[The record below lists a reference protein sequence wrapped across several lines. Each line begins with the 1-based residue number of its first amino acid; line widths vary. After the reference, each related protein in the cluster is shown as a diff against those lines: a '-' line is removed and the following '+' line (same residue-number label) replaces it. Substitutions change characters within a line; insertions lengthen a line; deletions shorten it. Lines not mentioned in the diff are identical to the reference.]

1 MATTVNNR
9 VESSGGTLGTRK
21 TLIIMVTVVGCIAI
35 LWPKVFYPMM
45 TGPGQT
51 KTVIKDHRGP
61 GCCDVVLDQET
72 FANASINVPSQH
84 SLFRK
89 RVIGPVEEHISIR
102 QERPPHLRPETVHPA
117 MRERGRAIPQAGSI
131 HSERPSSQPR
141 IVEGRPGPIPGMR
154 PPMGAGS
161 HQPTKSANSMGFIMP
176 LYTIGIVSFFIYTI
190 LKLVFKKTPTAP
202 YPEIKPD
209 PTFRNEVFAT
219 EQYIKRP
226 ESGNTKL
233 GQPITNAENGVPASA
248 VPVPSSNVSHSV
260 QSEIS
265 GDYEQLVSKPERPAT
280 TDADVVELE
289 HITLAPKESCNEHVI
304 AKDDFEQ
311 PSNDP
316 TTDQVVDGFVVQEV
330 VRNDEE
336 EKSSGIATQVAKP
349 NEQEVDDKIYEAA
362 EAAAV
367 ELVEKNIEQAETFIY
382 ESKTDSDITPKH
394 TDIVEELATAQ
405 YADNKD
411 NSLIAETEIV
421 ESPTL
426 ESVSE
431 LDQVGTD
438 DTAEED
444 AIRAIAQQ
452 TSELSV
458 PLHEEMA
465 RETCPT
471 DLESELVAT
480 RVEKQSQSD
489 SKIDAASV
497 VPFDKSLD
505 VGTKDGASGDEAIQD
520 LDIESVTESLAT
532 QMEELVIQ
540 HSEPEDFIAEVLKHT
555 EKLTTDASK
564 VPSELCNELKEI
576 SKDAEPEH
584 RSFDDETQ
592 LEAIQVQSEKSKC
605 DDTEVLKQAEDL
617 VTEVLVEARGI
628 QMVPLES
635 CAELAEISKAAVE
648 EIDVDEPQ
656 ELSSDDIA
664 DTVSNAESSI
674 KKPAAQVED
683 TVCKQINTIVTDEV
697 VKQVSVDTVDHVL
710 DEESVIKNLAT
721 QLNDIGCKEI
731 DTTAAEPVEQVH
743 DNITEQVIDE
753 EFVVKQLA
761 VQLEDETLCK
771 QIEIGTLAD
780 ALVGEILEQ
789 AEDIANKV
797 ETKDSSCDDGTQL
810 EAIEVQQHLEPH
822 VSGKEEAV
830 SIVVVDEISPIE
842 DGILLD
848 ATDQPCEMPEIIE
861 HSTESPDL
869 ENQTTMAK
877 EANENIQR
885 DVADEKVELVK
896 ASASVES
903 QEFEKQVDAES
914 CQEVESVVE
923 LPIEKNAEGIAST
936 AANELATND
945 ATKLIICEIELETT
959 PDDEETAIKT
969 IAETIDEAIAQQA
982 EEADEAEIRAIAEE
996 LETEETENSE
1006 TAERLPESNG
1016 HVVKTPDS
1024 SDSEATEETL
1034 KSLPNA
1040 AEDALKVE
1048 KQYETG
1054 AVPKKRETSVD
1065 RGTMKV
1071 IPMEKK
1077 AKYETGRQQ
1086 SNRPATPVQSVI
1098 LDASHPEA
1106 DTADSKCILL
1116 DSKSPPASK
1125 VVVADSDLSIETLDA
1140 THKHCEE
1147 APFDL
1152 NLIVVFESV
1161 SNLNQGRSLELNV
1174 LLGSEPTANVQP
1186 SAATRVA
1193 SPTREVVLSGK
1204 MKLSLVK
1211 LDDNSKKSNDVVAA
1225 EVQDDGAENKKGDS
1239 HEWTAPTEE

>member
-233 GQPITNAENGVPASA
+233 VNYSPSDSSGNNSNRSTSA
-248 VPVPSSNVSHSV
+248 LNVSPYAAGTADVATVSTN
-260 QSEIS
+260 S
-265 GDYEQLVSKPERPAT
+265 GDQLMELDLLRRKLDETEQAMTK
-280 TDADVVELE
+280 
-289 HITLAPKESCNEHVI
+289 II
-304 AKDDFEQ
+304 AKI
-311 PSNDP
+311 SA
-316 TTDQVVDGFVVQEV
+316 
-330 VRNDEE
+330 
-336 EKSSGIATQVAKP
+336 I
-349 NEQEVDDKIYEAA
+349 
-362 EAAAV
+362 
-367 ELVEKNIEQAETFIY
+367 
-382 ESKTDSDITPKH
+382 PKG
-394 TDIVEELATAQ
+394 Q
-405 YADNKD
+405 
-411 NSLIAETEIV
+411 
-421 ESPTL
+421 
-426 ESVSE
+426 
-431 LDQVGTD
+431 
-438 DTAEED
+438 
-444 AIRAIAQQ
+444 
-452 TSELSV
+452 
-458 PLHEEMA
+458 
-465 RETCPT
+465 
-471 DLESELVAT
+471 
-480 RVEKQSQSD
+480 
-489 SKIDAASV
+489 
-497 VPFDKSLD
+497 
-505 VGTKDGASGDEAIQD
+505 
-520 LDIESVTESLAT
+520 
-532 QMEELVIQ
+532 
-540 HSEPEDFIAEVLKHT
+540 
-555 EKLTTDASK
+555 
-564 VPSELCNELKEI
+564 
-576 SKDAEPEH
+576 
-584 RSFDDETQ
+584 
-592 LEAIQVQSEKSKC
+592 
-605 DDTEVLKQAEDL
+605 
-617 VTEVLVEARGI
+617 
-628 QMVPLES
+628 
-635 CAELAEISKAAVE
+635 
-648 EIDVDEPQ
+648 
-656 ELSSDDIA
+656 
-664 DTVSNAESSI
+664 
-674 KKPAAQVED
+674 
-683 TVCKQINTIVTDEV
+683 
-697 VKQVSVDTVDHVL
+697 
-710 DEESVIKNLAT
+710 
-721 QLNDIGCKEI
+721 
-731 DTTAAEPVEQVH
+731 
-743 DNITEQVIDE
+743 
-753 EFVVKQLA
+753 
-761 VQLEDETLCK
+761 
-771 QIEIGTLAD
+771 
-780 ALVGEILEQ
+780 
-789 AEDIANKV
+789 
-797 ETKDSSCDDGTQL
+797 
-810 EAIEVQQHLEPH
+810 
-822 VSGKEEAV
+822 
-830 SIVVVDEISPIE
+830 
-842 DGILLD
+842 
-848 ATDQPCEMPEIIE
+848 
-861 HSTESPDL
+861 
-869 ENQTTMAK
+869 
-877 EANENIQR
+877 
-885 DVADEKVELVK
+885 
-896 ASASVES
+896 
-903 QEFEKQVDAES
+903 
-914 CQEVESVVE
+914 
-923 LPIEKNAEGIAST
+923 
-936 AANELATND
+936 
-945 ATKLIICEIELETT
+945 
-959 PDDEETAIKT
+959 
-969 IAETIDEAIAQQA
+969 
-982 EEADEAEIRAIAEE
+982 
-996 LETEETENSE
+996 ETEETENSE